1 MTAQLILTGGSIVAI
16 LFLAA
21 VAWWL
26 KLGGGTI
33 ADEAQAMADAE
44 AILSG
49 FDAERA
55 VLAEDHM
62 AAIVHGRD
70 GSVALLKIHGSQ
82 VAGRRLSAPLDTRA
96 GPDGLVVATGEKRF
110 GSVLLKGVTSI

>member
-1 MTAQLILTGGSIVAI
+1 MTAQLIQTGGSIVAI
-16 LFLAA
+16 LFLAGL
-21 VAWWL
+21 AWWL

-55 VLAEDHM
+55 VLAEDHR
-62 AAIVHGRD
+62 AALVHGRD

-82 VAGRRLSAPLDTRA
+82 VAARRLRQPLDTRA
-96 GPDGLVVATGEKRF
+96 GPDGLVVASGEKRF
-110 GSVLLKGVTSI
+110 GSVLLRGVTQI